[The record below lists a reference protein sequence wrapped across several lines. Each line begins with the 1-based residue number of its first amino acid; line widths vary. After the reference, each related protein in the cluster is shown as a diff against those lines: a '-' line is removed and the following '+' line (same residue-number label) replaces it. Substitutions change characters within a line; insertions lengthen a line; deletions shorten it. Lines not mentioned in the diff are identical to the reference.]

1 MEKFLQNKLKSVLYQ
16 TIIINEWISCGEF
29 EKADR
34 IVFVGNRF
42 EAVVTN
48 FLFRKSKKK
57 VYYCID
63 FREKYKYD
71 DKTKWIIFNNE
82 KWNVKELNSY
92 DILVVP
98 KL

>member
-1 MEKFLQNKLKSVLYQ
+1 MEKFIQTKLKSVLYQ

-71 DKTKWIIFNNE
+71 DKFT
-82 KWNVKELNSY
+82 
-92 DILVVP
+92 
-98 KL
+98 